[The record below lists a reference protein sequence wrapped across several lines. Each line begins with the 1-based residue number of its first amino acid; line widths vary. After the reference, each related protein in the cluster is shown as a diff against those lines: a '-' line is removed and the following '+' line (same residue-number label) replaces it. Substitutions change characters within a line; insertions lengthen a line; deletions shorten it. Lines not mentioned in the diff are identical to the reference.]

1 MGINNS
7 IEYKN
12 LLHIIL
18 EGIFR
23 KKGQEIIELDLEN
36 INDTFCRSFIICH
49 ADSSTQVRAI
59 AESVQEIVKQ
69 KLKTSAWN
77 VEGTENLHWV
87 LLDYTDIIVHVF
99 LKPYREYYNLED
111 LWADAKIKTYEDT
124 GNYIN
129 LLNENERT

>member
-1 MGINNS
+1 MGINKS

-23 KKGQEIIELDLEN
+23 KKGKEIIELDLEK
-36 INDTFCRSFIICH
+36 IDDTFCRSFIICH

-59 AESVQEIVKQ
+59 AESVQEIVKEE
-69 KLKTSAWN
+69 LKTSAWH
-77 VEGTENLHWV
+77 VEGMENLHWV
-87 LLDYTDIIVHVF
+87 LLDYADIVVHIF
-99 LKPYREYYNLED
+99 QKPFRDYYNLED
-111 LWADAKIKTYEDT
+111 LWADAEVKTYEDT

-129 LLNENERT
+129 LLKENERT

>member
-7 IEYKN
+7 IEYKK
-12 LLHIIL
+12 LLYIIL

-23 KKGQEIIELDLEN
+23 KKGQEIIELDLEK
-36 INDTFCRSFIICH
+36 IDDTFCRSFIICH

-69 KLKTSAWN
+69 ELKTSAWH
-77 VEGTENLHWV
+77 VEGMENLHWV

-99 LKPYREYYNLED
+99 QKPYREYYNLED
-111 LWADAKIKTYEDT
+111 LWADAEVKTYEDT
-124 GNYIN
+124 GNIIN